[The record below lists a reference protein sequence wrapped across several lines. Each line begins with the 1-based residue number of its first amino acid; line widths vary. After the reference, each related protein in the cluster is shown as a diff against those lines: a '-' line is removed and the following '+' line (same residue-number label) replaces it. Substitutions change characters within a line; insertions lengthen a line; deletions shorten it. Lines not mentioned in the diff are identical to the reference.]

1 MAIDFGP
8 RTTSLDL
15 ERKTMFS
22 YFITGTDDDPSHS
35 RLGVKG
41 LGKVGVL
48 LG

>member
-1 MAIDFGP
+1 MGGLP
-8 RTTSLDL
+8 LVQEQHHL
-15 ERKTMFS
+15 ERKTTFS

-41 LGKVGVL
+41 LGRVDVL